1 MQVIQFCDFVCV
13 DKDKNLKTFFSL
25 FLNFQT
31 SKGTKL
37 KVESYVVTTHSLILL
52 TNIQ

>member
-13 DKDKNLKTFFSL
+13 DKDKKILFFP